1 MNKSLGLIKTFPEYD
16 EAFDTFDINSF
27 CALIMSV
34 LGGAADQMCIDGD
47 GFEHNRPGFHRQGF
61 VTLH

>member
-1 MNKSLGLIKTFPEYD
+1 MFPEY
-16 EAFDTFDINSF
+16 EKAFDTFDISSF
-27 CALIMSV
+27 CVLIMSV
-34 LGGAADQMCIDGD
+34 LGGAADQMCIDDD